1 MIRAEWW
8 ASAVLAAVLAA
19 PAASWAAE
27 GSAAEPATVEK
38 TAERLRFKV
47 PPDWPIE
54 KRGGIMA
61 PIPIEEYLGR
71 KFKIL
76 DAAVQGLEQ
85 RVSGLDLK
93 VRVLEDEVKKTRQG
107 LKSAEETAAQ

>member
-1 MIRAEWW
+1 MSRVSGWTG
-8 ASAVLAAVLAA
+8 AVLAAVLAA
-19 PAASWAAE
+19 PAPSWATD
-27 GSAAEPATVEK
+27 GSAEEPATVEK

-61 PIPIEEYLGR
+61 PIPIEEYLAR
-71 KFKIL
+71 KFKTL

-85 RVSGLDLK
+85 RVSGLDLQ
-93 VRVLEDEVKKTRQG
+93 VRVLQDEVKKTRER
-107 LKSAEETAAQ
+107 LRSTEAAKTQ